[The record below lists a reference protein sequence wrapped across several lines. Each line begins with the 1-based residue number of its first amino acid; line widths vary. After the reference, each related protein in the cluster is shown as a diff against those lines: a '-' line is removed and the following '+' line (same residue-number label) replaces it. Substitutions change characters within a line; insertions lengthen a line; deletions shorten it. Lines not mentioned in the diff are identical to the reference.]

1 MSIPHGQGATA
12 IGAAIANAVRTHST
26 LFIAE
31 GIILV
36 LLGALAIFLPLFA
49 TITVT
54 IILGWIFLASGI
66 LGLIT
71 TFRARQAPG
80 FWWSLVSAMIAI
92 AVGLILL
99 AQPIAGALSLTLL
112 MIVFFVVEGAV
123 TIMYAFEH
131 RRELTGRWDFM
142 LVSGIIDLAIA
153 GIILAGFPGT
163 AGWALGL
170 LVGIDMIFG
179 GVALV
184 AIAVHARSAARAP

>member
-1 MSIPHGQGATA
+1 MSLPNGQRATA
-12 IGAAIANAVRTHST
+12 IGAAIANAVWTHST

-54 IILGWIFLASGI
+54 IILGWIFIASGI

-80 FWWSLVSAMIAI
+80 FWWSLVSAVIAI

-112 MIVFFVVEGAV
+112 MIVFFVVEGAA

-142 LVSGIIDLAIA
+142 LVSGIIDFVIA

-163 AGWALGL
+163 AAWALGL

-179 GVALV
+179 AVALV
-184 AIAVHARSAARAP
+184 AIAVHARSAVRAP